1 MILRRIPII
10 LMFSYAVSSLILGL
24 WGWRLGYQNQFDQA
38 NLHADQ
44 LSNHLATQL
53 EKYAYI
59 PQLMSKDNELV
70 DALLSPTNSAQLDI
84 TNRYLEE
91 VNSVV
96 GAADTYLLN
105 RIGTTIAASNWL
117 NKKTFIGRNFA
128 FRPYFQQAI
137 NGERGE
143 YFALGSTSGRRGYFY
158 SYPVKH
164 AGSNVGVL
172 VVKKDLSTIEE
183 DWTSQNSFFV
193 VTDAD
198 DIVFMSNRVN
208 WWYHSLYPLEQ
219 DKIAEIRKSRRYL
232 ERDIFALSFVGDFEA
247 PETELQLQGTNAF
260 FNQYF
265 SFNQYLSVVRPLKGS
280 SLTVRVLSPKLN
292 LVWKVSALI
301 ALNTLF
307 FILLYLAS
315 IIIRQQKSKQRQI
328 ERIQVESKQK
338 LEFQVM
344 VRTAEL
350 QEEIKVR
357 AETESAL
364 RQTQEEL
371 IQAAKLAV
379 LGQMSTSISHEL
391 NNPLAAIRSYADNAL
406 LFLEKSRHDKVD
418 QNLHRIS
425 ALTERMAKISQQLK
439 AFAKKSDASDRVVTQ
454 ISPVIIAAREL
465 LKPQLKD
472 THTQL
477 ECNGLEQAINA
488 KINPIQLEQV
498 LVNLF
503 TNAMQ
508 AMEMQPQ
515 KHIQLTLHATPDHV
529 TIDIEDTGPGFA
541 NDTLNQLFEP
551 FYTTK
556 QNGLGLGLSISQQI
570 MQSMDGE
577 LQASNTEH
585 SGAKFRL
592 LLPKI

>member
-1 MILRRIPII
+1 MLRRIPII

-24 WGWRLGYQNQFDQA
+24 WGWRLGYQNQLEQA

-44 LSNHLATQL
+44 LSNHLSTQL

-91 VNSVV
+91 VNNVV

-105 RIGTTIAASNWL
+105 RIGTTIAASNWK
-117 NKKTFIGRNFA
+117 NTKTFVGKNFA

-164 AGSNVGVL
+164 AGSNIGVL
-172 VVKKDLSTIEE
+172 VVKKDLSTIED
-183 DWTSQNSFFV
+183 DWTNQNNFFV

-219 DKIAEIRKSRRYL
+219 DKITEIRQSRRYS
-232 ERDIFALSFVGDFEA
+232 ERDILALSFTGDFEA
-247 PETELQLQGTNAF
+247 TETELKLQRGNAF

-265 SFNQYLSVVRPLKGS
+265 SVNQYLSVVRPLKGS

-301 ALNTLF
+301 ALNTLVF
-307 FILLYLAS
+307 VLLYLAS

-328 ERIQVESKQK
+328 ERIQAESKQK

-379 LGQMSTSISHEL
+379 LGQISTSISHEL

-406 LFLEKSRHDKVD
+406 LFMEKSRHDKVD
-418 QNLHRIS
+418 QNLNRIS
-425 ALTERMAKISQQLK
+425 ALTERMAKISRQLK

-454 ISPVIIAAREL
+454 VAPVIIAAREL

-477 ECNGLEQAINA
+477 DCSGLEQALNA

-498 LVNLF
+498 LVNLL
-503 TNAMQ
+503 TNAIQ
-508 AMEMQPQ
+508 AMDMQPQ
-515 KHIQLTLHATPDHV
+515 KYIQLTLHTTSDHV
-529 TIDIEDTGPGFA
+529 VIDIEDTGPGIA
-541 NDTLNQLFEP
+541 QDALNQLFEP

-577 LQASNTEH
+577 LQASNHEH
-585 SGAKFRL
+585 SGACFRL
-592 LLPKI
+592 LLPKM

>member
-84 TNRYLEE
+84 TNRYLDE

-105 RIGTTIAASNWL
+105 RNGTTIAASNWQ

-137 NGERGE
+137 NGKRGE

-247 PETELQLQGTNAF
+247 QETELQLQGTNAF
-260 FNQYF
+260 FNQYI

-301 ALNTLF
+301 ALNTLV

-315 IIIRQQKSKQRQI
+315 FIIRQQKSKQRQI

-454 ISPVIIAAREL
+454 ISPVVIAAREL

-477 ECNGLEQAINA
+477 ECSGLEQTISA

-503 TNAMQ
+503 TNAIQ

-515 KHIQLTLHATPDHV
+515 KHIQLALHATPDHV
-529 TIDIEDTGPGFA
+529 IIDIEDTGPGFA

>member
-10 LMFSYAVSSLILGL
+10 LMFSYVVSSLILGL
-24 WGWRLGYQNQFDQA
+24 WGWRLGYQNQLDQT

-44 LSNHLATQL
+44 LSNHLTTQL

-91 VNSVV
+91 VNQIV

-105 RIGTTIAASNWL
+105 HVGTTIAASNWQ

-137 NGERGE
+137 NGKRGE

-198 DIVFMSNRVN
+198 DIVFMSNRIN
-208 WWYHSLYPLEQ
+208 WWYHSLYPLKQ

-260 FNQYF
+260 FNQYV

-301 ALNTLF
+301 ALNTLV

-315 IIIRQQKSKQRQI
+315 FIIRQQKSKQRQI

-379 LGQMSTSISHEL
+379 LGQMSASISHEL
-391 NNPLAAIRSYADNAL
+391 NNLLAAIRSYADNAL
-406 LFLEKSRHDKVD
+406 LFLVKFQHDKVH

-425 ALTERMAKISQQLK
+425 ALTDRMAKISQQLK
-439 AFAKKSDASDRVVTQ
+439 TFAKKSDASERVITQ
-454 ISPVIIAAREL
+454 ISPVIIAAQEL
-465 LKPQLKD
+465 LKPQLKESL
-472 THTQL
+472 TQL
-477 ECNGLEQAINA
+477 KCEGLEQPF
-488 KINPIQLEQV
+488 KSRINPIQLEQV
-498 LVNLF
+498 LVNLI
-503 TNAMQ
+503 TNAIQ
-508 AMEMQPQ
+508 AMDMQPQ
-515 KHIQLTLHATPDHV
+515 KHIQLKLHATSDYV
-529 TIDIEDTGPGFA
+529 MIDIEDTGPGITQ
-541 NDTLNQLFEP
+541 DTLNQLFEP

-570 MQSMDGE
+570 MQTMDGE
-577 LQASNTEH
+577 LQAGNTEH
-585 SGAKFRL
+585 SGACFRL